1 MRPRYIPYRA
11 RLTRRARD
19 LRREQ
24 TSAERKLWYEFLA
37 GLPQKFTR
45 QKPLGS
51 YIADFYCAQE
61 LLVIELDGDSHYV
74 DGAASY
80 DSTRTAALNA
90 RGIRVVRFINSDVM
104 ENFEGVCNAILAELK
119 KS

>member
-1 MRPRYIPYRA
+1 MRHRYIPYRS
-11 RLTRRARD
+11 RLTPRARE

-24 TSAERKLWYEFLA
+24 TPAERKLWYEFLA

-80 DSTRTAALNA
+80 DGTRTAALRA
-90 RGIRVVRFINSDVM
+90 RGIRVVRFTNKEVIES
-104 ENFEGVCNAILAELK
+104 FEGVCMAIQAELEK
-119 KS
+119 T